1 MRSMTDV
8 ATVPTDHDAPSELFE
23 VPGPLA
29 TPAGV
34 TERRRTP
41 AEHARTLVQHS
52 ILGTLSTLTRD
63 GDPWGS
69 LVSYGVLEDGSPVF
83 LVSRLA
89 EHTRNLEGDA
99 RASLVVAEQAREG
112 DPLDHGRVTLAG
124 RVVRPEGERLAAAR
138 AAHLAAVPSA
148 EIYIDFGDFSLFVLE
163 VERVRWVGGYGRMD
177 STNAEQYREAA
188 PDPVAPHAAYAIN
201 HLNEDHADALLLMAQ
216 ALAGYTDATEALCVR
231 ADRYGL
237 DLKLRTPRGTAHD
250 VRVSFTEPCTAPDGL
265 RAATV
270 DLAKRARAIG

>member
-1 MRSMTDV
+1 MTDV
-8 ATVPTDHDAPSELFE
+8 ASVPTDHDAAVDVF
-23 VPGPLA
+23 VTPGPLA
-29 TPAGV
+29 APAAGAP
-34 TERRRTP
+34 RRRTP
-41 AEHARTLVQHS
+41 AEHARTLIQGTV
-52 ILGTLSTLTRD
+52 LGTLSTLTRE

-69 LVSYGVLEDGSPVF
+69 LVSYGVLEDGAPVF

-89 EHTRNLEGDA
+89 EHTRNLEHDA
-99 RASLVVAEQAREG
+99 RASLVVAEAAREG

-124 RVVRPEGERLAAAR
+124 RVVRPAGDRLDAAR

-148 EIYIDFGDFSLFVLE
+148 ELYVDFGDFSLFVLE

-177 STNAEQYREAA
+177 STTPDAYVAA
-188 PDPVAPHAAYAIN
+188 QPDPVAPHAAHAIR

-216 ALAGYTDATEALCVR
+216 ALAGYTDATGATCVR

-237 DLKLRTPRGTAHD
+237 DLRIGTPRGTAPD
-250 VRVSFTEPCTAPDGL
+250 VRVTFAEACAAPDGL

-270 DLAKRARAIG
+270 DLARRARLATG

>member
-1 MRSMTDV
+1 MTDV
-8 ATVPTDHDAPSELFE
+8 ATVPTDHDAPSEIFE

-29 TPAGV
+29 TPAGHAA
-34 TERRRTP
+34 RRRTP
-41 AEHARTLVQHS
+41 AEHARTLVQGS

-69 LVSYGVLEDGSPVF
+69 LVSYGVLADGAPVF

-124 RVVRPEGERLAAAR
+124 RVVRPEGDRLAAAR
-138 AAHLAAVPSA
+138 TAHLTAVPSA

-177 STNAEQYREAA
+177 STNAAEYLAA
-188 PDPVAPHAAYAIN
+188 EPDPVAPHAAYAIS
-201 HLNEDHADALLLMAQ
+201 HLNEDHSDALLEMARV
-216 ALAGYTDATEALCVR
+216 LGGFTDATAAICVR

-237 DLKLRTPRGTAHD
+237 DLKIRTPRGTAPD
-250 VRVSFTEPCTAPDGL
+250 VRITFTEPCTEPNGL

-270 DLAKRARAIG
+270 DLAKRARGASA

>member
-1 MRSMTDV
+1 MTDV
-8 ATVPTDHDAPSELFE
+8 ATVPTDHDAPAELFE

-29 TPAGV
+29 TPAGDAA
-34 TERRRTP
+34 RRRTP
-41 AEHARTLVQHS
+41 AEHARTLVQGS

-69 LVSYGVLEDGSPVF
+69 LVSYGVLADGAPVF

-99 RASLVVAEQAREG
+99 RASLVVAEQATSPARP

-124 RVVRPEGERLAAAR
+124 RVVRPEGARLAAAR

-148 EIYIDFGDFSLFVLE
+148 EIYVDFGDFSLFVLE

-177 STNAEQYREAA
+177 STDAAQYLAAE
-188 PDPVAPHAAYAIN
+188 PDPVAPHAAYAIS
-201 HLNEDHADALLLMAQ
+201 HLNEDHSDALLEMARV
-216 ALAGYTDATEALCVR
+216 LGGFTDATAAICVR

-237 DLKLRTPRGTAHD
+237 DLKIRTPRGTAPD
-250 VRVSFTEPCTAPDGL
+250 VRITFTEPCTEPQGL

-270 DLAKRARAIG
+270 DLAKRARRG

>member
-1 MRSMTDV
+1 MTELST
-8 ATVPTDHDAPSELFE
+8 APADHDAPAELFK

-29 TPAGV
+29 PPAGAA
-34 TERRRTP
+34 ERRRTP
-41 AEHARTLVQHS
+41 AEHARTLVGHS

-69 LVSYGVLEDGSPVF
+69 LVSYGVLEDGAPVF

-99 RASLVVAEQAREG
+99 RASLVVAEQARDG

-124 RVVRPEGERLAAAR
+124 RVARPEGARLAAAR

-148 EIYIDFGDFSLFVLE
+148 EIYVDFGDFSLFVLE

-177 STNAEQYREAA
+177 STTAEAYRAA
-188 PDPVAPHAAYAIN
+188 EPDPVAPHAAHAIR
-201 HLNEDHADALLLMAQ
+201 HLNEDHADALLLMARR
-216 ALAGYTDATEALCVR
+216 LAGYTDATAAQCVR

-270 DLAKRARAIG
+270 DLAKRARAA

>member
-1 MRSMTDV
+1 MARMTDV

-34 TERRRTP
+34 AERRRTP
-41 AEHARTLVQHS
+41 AEHARTLVQHAV
-52 ILGTLSTLTRD
+52 LGTLSTLTRD

-69 LVSYGVLEDGSPVF
+69 LVSYGVLDDGAPVF

-99 RASLVVAEQAREG
+99 RASLVVAEQARDG

-124 RVVRPEGERLAAAR
+124 RVVRPEGDRLAAAR
-138 AAHLAAVPSA
+138 AAHLAAVPTA

-177 STNAEQYREAA
+177 STDAAEYREAA
-188 PDPVAPHAAYAIN
+188 PDPVAPHAAYAIS
-201 HLNEDHADALLLMAQ
+201 HLNEEHADALLLMAQ
-216 ALAGYTDATEALCVR
+216 NLAGYTDATAAQCVR

-250 VRVSFTEPCTAPDGL
+250 VRVTFTEPCTAPDGL

-270 DLAKRARAIG
+270 DLAKRARAA